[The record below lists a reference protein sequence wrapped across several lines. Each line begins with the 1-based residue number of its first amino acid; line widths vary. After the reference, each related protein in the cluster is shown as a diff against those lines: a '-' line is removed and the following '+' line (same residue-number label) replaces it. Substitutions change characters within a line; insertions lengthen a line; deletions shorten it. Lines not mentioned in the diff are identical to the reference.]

1 MIHRRDEFR
10 GAQATID
17 KVHQLAKDGKINLFT
32 QYQMASVKG
41 DKNLESID
49 IKHDNNEIKNLKTDY
64 VLGFFGLIMQ
74 LGPIANWGLNIDKK
88 TIEVDTEKFETNQ
101 KGIYAVGDICN
112 YPGKLKL
119 ILSGFHEGAL
129 AARACFK
136 LARPN
141 EKYRFEFT
149 TSSKTIKE
157 RLGVKKVIELYSANT
172 PNGKKISI
180 MLEEIGYEYK
190 VINIDLNKGDQFK
203 PEFKKISPFSKI
215 PVIIDQ
221 DNNKNIFESG
231 AILMYLAEQSG
242 KFYDTKD
249 RLEINQWLMAQMG
262 YVGPMLGQHH
272 QFHHYNPGKSQF
284 GEERYFKISKRIY
297 EELDERLSKSRFL
310 AGENYTIA
318 DIGTFPWIARHEWH
332 DIGLKNYKN
341 LTRWY
346 VEISE
351 REAVKK
357 GFKFMNKDE
366 VPPKP

>member
-1 MIHRRDEFR
+1 
-10 GAQATID
+10 
-17 KVHQLAKDGKINLFT
+17 
-32 QYQMASVKG
+32 
-41 DKNLESID
+41 
-49 IKHDNNEIKNLKTDY
+49 
-64 VLGFFGLIMQ
+64 
-74 LGPIANWGLNIDKK
+74 
-88 TIEVDTEKFETNQ
+88 
-101 KGIYAVGDICN
+101 
-112 YPGKLKL
+112 
-119 ILSGFHEGAL
+119 
-129 AARACFK
+129 
-136 LARPN
+136 
-141 EKYRFEFT
+141 
-149 TSSKTIKE
+149 
-157 RLGVKKVIELYSANT
+157 
-172 PNGKKISI
+172 

-203 PEFKKISPFSKI
+203 PEFKKISPLSKI

-332 DIGLKNYKN
+332 DIGLQNYKN

>member
-1 MIHRRDEFR
+1 
-10 GAQATID
+10 
-17 KVHQLAKDGKINLFT
+17 
-32 QYQMASVKG
+32 
-41 DKNLESID
+41 
-49 IKHDNNEIKNLKTDY
+49 
-64 VLGFFGLIMQ
+64 
-74 LGPIANWGLNIDKK
+74 
-88 TIEVDTEKFETNQ
+88 
-101 KGIYAVGDICN
+101 
-112 YPGKLKL
+112 
-119 ILSGFHEGAL
+119 
-129 AARACFK
+129 
-136 LARPN
+136 
-141 EKYRFEFT
+141 
-149 TSSKTIKE
+149 
-157 RLGVKKVIELYSANT
+157 
-172 PNGKKISI
+172 

-297 EELDERLSKSRFL
+297 EELDARLSRSRFL

>member
-1 MIHRRDEFR
+1 
-10 GAQATID
+10 
-17 KVHQLAKDGKINLFT
+17 
-32 QYQMASVKG
+32 
-41 DKNLESID
+41 
-49 IKHDNNEIKNLKTDY
+49 
-64 VLGFFGLIMQ
+64 
-74 LGPIANWGLNIDKK
+74 
-88 TIEVDTEKFETNQ
+88 
-101 KGIYAVGDICN
+101 
-112 YPGKLKL
+112 
-119 ILSGFHEGAL
+119 
-129 AARACFK
+129 
-136 LARPN
+136 
-141 EKYRFEFT
+141 
-149 TSSKTIKE
+149 
-157 RLGVKKVIELYSANT
+157 
-172 PNGKKISI
+172 

-203 PEFKKISPFSKI
+203 PEFKKISPLSKI

-231 AILMYLAEQSG
+231 AILMYLGEQSG

-297 EELDERLSKSRFL
+297 GELDERLSQSRFL

-332 DIGLKNYKN
+332 DIGLKNFKN

-346 VEISE
+346 NEISE